1 MIKIIAGKNKGN
13 RLKFPK
19 NLEIRP
25 TSQKVREAL
34 FDIIGNKLT
43 DVYFLDLF
51 AGTGAVG
58 IEALS
63 RGAKKAV
70 FIEKFSRCIGTIK
83 ENLHITKNEQNADIY
98 RDDYI
103 AGLKQL
109 KQKNIVFDYIFI
121 DPPYYKGLGNISL
134 AEIDKSLILKENS
147 IVILQHHK
155 KEDISEKIGHLIMY
169 KKRTYGEC
177 TLSFFKYSTK
187 L

>member
-13 RLKFPK
+13 KLKFPK
-19 NLEIRP
+19 TLDIRP

-34 FDIIGNKLT
+34 FDIIGNGLI
-43 DVYFLDLF
+43 DAYFLDLF

-70 FIEKFSRCIGTIK
+70 FIDKFSKCIGTIK
-83 ENLHITKNEQNADIY
+83 ENLQITKNELNADIY
-98 RDDYI
+98 KDDY
-103 AGLKQL
+103 ASGLKLL
-109 KQKNIVFDYIFI
+109 KQKNMVFDYIFI
-121 DPPYYKGLGNISL
+121 DPPYHERLGNISL
-134 AEIDKSLILKENS
+134 EEINKSLLLKENS

-155 KEDISEKIGHLIMY
+155 KEDIQENVGHLKLY

-177 TLSFFKYSTK
+177 TLSFFKYQVKT
-187 L
+187 